1 MPPRAREHT
10 HATWNTTARDSPRA
24 VHRGGKI
31 HQNARIPQRRTDAR
45 RPGRNTSRS
54 LLSESYRT
62 YNSLQRTPPLR
73 SSARMNFSPTAEQ
86 ATSNTG
92 RYRLFR
98 LTAILLLLLTVP
110 GLSTLAKHSW
120 YLPASNPTHF
130 LTAASKMR
138 VVRPTALPDRSSLQA
153 IAVAVLPQPPVPIVY
168 CVAPESAPPRSGVPV
183 SPQLRSPP
191 VSLA

>member
-1 MPPRAREHT
+1 MHGFRNAEQTP
-10 HATWNTTARDSPRA
+10 
-24 VHRGGKI
+24 GGWGGM
-31 HQNARIPQRRTDAR
+31 HPEACF
-45 RPGRNTSRS
+45 RN
-54 LLSESYRT
+54 LSERT
-62 YNSLQRTPPLR
+62 ILCSTV
-73 SSARMNFSPTAEQ
+73 RMTFSPTAEQ
-86 ATSNTG
+86 DSSITG

-120 YLPASNPTHF
+120 YLPASNLTHF

-138 VVRPTALPDRSSLQA
+138 VVRPTAAPDRSSLQA

-168 CVAPESAPPRSGVPV
+168 CIAYCIAPAPAPPRSGVPV